1 MKEFTEKLIS
11 RLEEE
16 SYDMEICEEQF
27 DMNRPYF
34 KDVPYKMLKLE
45 DVKTIISQFAEEY
58 VPDTNVGKK
67 DGKTLT
73 EQECFDE
80 EGEEML
86 LIEDVL
92 DTLIEVGNGVTD
104 EALHECA
111 DKLFRVRDILNS
123 KANDDGWIPVEERLP
138 EERDSIFKK
147 WKGTDK
153 WSDAMFEKTSD
164 EVIVTVEY
172 ENGERRTKTSHTIDG
187 EWNTGQSILPFKVI
201 AWQPL
206 PAPYKEKGE

>member
-58 VPDTNVGKK
+58 VPNTNVGNK
-67 DGKTLT
+67 
-73 EQECFDE
+73 
-80 EGEEML
+80 
-86 LIEDVL
+86 
-92 DTLIEVGNGVTD
+92 
-104 EALHECA
+104 
-111 DKLFRVRDILNS
+111 
-123 KANDDGWIPVEERLP
+123 DGWISVDERLP
-138 EERDSIFKK
+138 EEHDSIFKAR
-147 WKGTDK
+147 KGTDK
-153 WSDAMFEKTSD
+153 WKDAMFEKISD

-172 ENGERRTKTSHTIDG
+172 ENGERRTKTTHTIDG
-187 EWNTGQSILPFKVI
+187 EWNTGQSIVPFKVI

-206 PAPYKEKGE
+206 PATYKEKGE

>member
-58 VPDTNVGKK
+58 LPVTNVGKK
-67 DGKTLT
+67 DG
-73 EQECFDE
+73 
-80 EGEEML
+80 
-86 LIEDVL
+86 
-92 DTLIEVGNGVTD
+92 
-104 EALHECA
+104 
-111 DKLFRVRDILNS
+111 
-123 KANDDGWIPVEERLP
+123 WIPVTERLP
-138 EERDSIFKK
+138 E
-147 WKGTDK
+147 DK
-153 WSDAMFEKTSD
+153 QQVLVTNWDHSVFPARYDENEKRF
-164 EVIVTVEY
+164 IGIR
-172 ENGERRTKTSHTIDG
+172 NGFTLPL
-187 EWNTGQSILPFKVI
+187 IL

-206 PAPYKEKGE
+206 PAPYKAEGEQ

>member
-34 KDVPYKMLKLE
+34 KGVPYKMLKLE

-58 VPDTNVGKK
+58 VPDTNVRNK

-104 EALHECA
+104 EALHESA

-138 EERDSIFKK
+138 E
-147 WKGTDK
+147 DK
-153 WSDAMFEKTSD
+153 QQ
-164 EVIVTVEY
+164 VLVTNWDHSVFPARY
-172 ENGERRTKTSHTIDG
+172 DENGKRFVDIRNSFT
-187 EWNTGQSILPFKVI
+187 LPLIF
-201 AWQPL
+201 AWMPL
-206 PAPYKEKGE
+206 PKPYREKGE